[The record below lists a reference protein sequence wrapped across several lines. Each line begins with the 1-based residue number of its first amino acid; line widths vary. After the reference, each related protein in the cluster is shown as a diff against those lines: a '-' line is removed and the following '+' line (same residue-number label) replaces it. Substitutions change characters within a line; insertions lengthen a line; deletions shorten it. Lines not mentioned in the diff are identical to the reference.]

1 MSAPVFDVAIIGGG
15 TAGCAAA
22 LALRQ
27 RGMSVV
33 LLDKGACGAMAS
45 GTNLGGV
52 RRQGR
57 MCGRAAAE
65 VLAAARGDA
74 LGQAGR
80 LRAQPPVKPIPMLP
94 ELLS

>member
-1 MSAPVFDVAIIGGG
+1 MVRDLDDATMLCRCEGITVG
-15 TAGCAAA
+15 
-22 LALRQ
+22 ALREAAVEKDA
-27 RGMSVV
+27 REVNRAKAFTRAGM
-33 LLDKGACGAMAS
+33 GRC
-45 GTNLGGV
+45 
-52 RRQGR
+52 QGR

-74 LGQAGR
+74 LEQAGR